1 MQDITGLGY
10 VAFYNAGI
18 KFWVIIVQDEAG
30 NQVNAR
36 YQFVN
41 KRHAYNFVMKNYLVP
56 NRTCFVAMK
65 IKDEGNAR

>member
-1 MQDITGLGY
+1 METSTDKGKKMQDITGLEF
-10 VAFYNAGI
+10 VAFYNAAV

-41 KRHAYNFVMKNYLVP
+41 KRNAYKFVVKNNLV
-56 NRTCFVAMK
+56 RVGCA
-65 IKDEGNAR
+65 